1 MTFKEMGLS
10 TEILKGIEALEFEN
24 ATPIQEK
31 VIPFLLE
38 NKRDLIGL
46 AQTGTGKTAAFGLP
60 SLEKLNLENH
70 NPQLLILSPT
80 RELCLQITHDLEN
93 YGRFIDGLHIVAVY
107 GGADIS
113 KQISSLR
120 QGAHIVVATPGRIHD
135 LVRRKRVNLSEVSTL
150 VLDEADEML
159 KMGFR
164 EDVDAI
170 LAQTPAEKNTLL
182 FSATMSPDILAIT
195 RNYMSNPMEITI
207 GQKNAGAENV
217 THIYHMV
224 HSRDRYEALKRVV
237 DFYPDM
243 YAIVFCRTRQETKD
257 VAASLMR
264 DGYNADALHGDLSQ
278 SQRDFVMQKFREKT
292 LSVLVGTDVAARGLD
307 VNNLTHVIN
316 YNLPDD
322 LEVYTHRS
330 GRTGRAGK
338 EGIAVSIINMKE
350 RGYITQIEK
359 TIHRKIAFQP
369 VPTGKEICERR
380 LFDMIEHMQNINMD
394 HGQIDLYIDKA
405 YDMLKDLSKEEI
417 IKRFVSVEFSRF
429 LDYYKN
435 SRDLNA
441 QNRDQQDGE
450 GRASSRDRNKGKSMA
465 RIVLNIGK
473 GKKIT
478 KREIIDLVAGVKSA
492 RNVEIGL
499 IEVYKKASSV
509 EVESKMVK
517 DIVSELNQKTYKG
530 LPIKAEENYEFTEA
544 SDDRDWEPHHRRSE
558 SRSNDSRPTDRRP
571 NDRRSNDH
579 RPYDHKPTDRK
590 SGDRKSGDRRSGENR
605 RSSSKQGFR
614 SREKKYRGQGAVN
627 K

>member
-10 TEILKGIEALEFEN
+10 PEILKGIDTLGFEN
-24 ATPIQEK
+24 ATPVQEK
-31 VIPFLLE
+31 VIPFLLN

-60 SLEKLNLENH
+60 TLEKLDIGNH
-70 NPQLLILSPT
+70 NPQMLVLSPT
-80 RELCLQITHDLEN
+80 RELCLQITNDLNN
-93 YGRFIDGLHIVAVY
+93 YGSFIEGLHIVAVY

-113 KQISSLR
+113 RQIKSLKE
-120 QGAHIVVATPGRIHD
+120 GAHIVVATPGRIHD
-135 LVRRKRVNLSEVSTL
+135 LVRRNRVNLSEISTL

-170 LAQTPAEKNTLL
+170 LAQTPKEKNTLL

-195 RNYMSNPMEITI
+195 KNYMKNPMEITI

-243 YAIVFCRTRQETKD
+243 YALVFCRTRQETKD

-278 SQRDFVMQKFREKT
+278 AQRDFVMQKFRDKT

-359 TIHRKIAFQP
+359 SIHKQILFQP

-380 LFDMIEHMQNINMD
+380 LFDMIEHMQNITVD
-394 HGQIDLYIDKA
+394 DGQIDLYIDKA
-405 YDMLKDLSKEEI
+405 YQMLIDLPKEEI
-417 IKRFVSVEFSRF
+417 IKRFVYVEFSRF

-435 SRDLNA
+435 STDLNA
-441 QNRDQQDGE
+441 NHKEQHGSDGRSGSRGGRD
-450 GRASSRDRNKGKSMA
+450 KGKQMA
-465 RIVLNIGK
+465 RIVLNVGK
-473 GKKIT
+473 GKNIT
-478 KREIIDLVAGVKSA
+478 KREIINLVASTPSA
-492 RNVEIGL
+492 KNVEIGL
-499 IEVYKKASSV
+499 IEIYKKASSV
-509 EVESKMVK
+509 EVESKMAK
-517 DIVSELNQKTYKG
+517 AIIAELSDKTYKG
-530 LPIKAEENYEFTEA
+530 LSVKAEENYEFADTSNE
-544 SDDRDWEPHHRRSE
+544 DRDWQPRHRSSE
-558 SRSNDSRPTDRRP
+558 GGFSHSRQSSNGKPRRGQSP
-571 NDRRSNDH
+571 
-579 RPYDHKPTDRK
+579 
-590 SGDRKSGDRRSGENR
+590 ENR
-605 RSSSKQGFR
+605 GQSQRRNSK
-614 SREKKYRGQGAVN
+614 STEYRRHDSVRKG
-627 K
+627 